1 MTAQKRTDRKP
12 PLFRRRLAL
21 RCCGEQVLLPF
32 YALSYIRL
40 SSTMPAPFINRTDSG
55 MPKTTHHFDAT
66 RIALY
71 CRTRL
76 AGHLAPDDLLRLRTY
91 LELCLARGQFPPYR
105 GHAVDAVLLSEQTGI
120 ETTALQ
126 SARSHIQPLCDALYR
141 ALADQPLK
149 QPTSARPRPRRT
161 LRSDEGGIGCSSS
174 LSPKH
179 SRKPLP
185 IDPHPEPLW
194 HEWSDPSDL
203 PSTLRLHLAR
213 HGESVS
219 MLARAVTAAGVR
231 LERHTLENWVKA
243 KTSPRSIA
251 SFQALDRIEER
262 YKLPEGSLRAKLP
275 HPARAAH
282 GHVLADLP
290 ASERRRLAWHLPD
303 DFARRSAAEQDQ
315 ILSWVRTTIISG
327 STDYRRYQAA
337 AQRQRFAVRFRALD
351 GTGRWTSTRKT
362 RSPARADEPN
372 LTIGADDG
380 KASVS
385 MVEDAPERLQRE
397 MTELLRFKTATL
409 TAFGLR
415 RSGVWNAET
424 TSQKIEHFG
433 LMFGALVASPDSEI
447 RGYGA
452 ELASLPFAHLVFPRV
467 WDWYLSWREARRG
480 FYTKWEVDMLALGL
494 SLTQKETGWL
504 RQTPH
509 LGEHLSPIPGLVG
522 EVEIAAA
529 QADWHAAC
537 DAVHAHGRH
546 RTRELKRVARIHR
559 DPFEPILPI
568 LEAKSPVGEY
578 RKITE
583 EIVRRMPDERH
594 YPKAAAEAVRA
605 FLLLRFGLHTG
616 LRQKNLRELLVC
628 PRNRIPTAER
638 VLEERRR
645 GELRWS
651 TRDGGWEILIPA
663 LAFKNHNSS
672 FFGSKPFRLIL
683 PDLGGLYDAIEAWVG
698 RHRARLLGPAE
709 DPGTFFVKSVKRSSA
724 NAAYCQNTFFEAW
737 RIAIQRYGIH
747 NPYTE
752 RGAIVGLLPH
762 GPHNIRDVLATHILK
777 QTGSYEQASYAIQDT
792 PEMVAQHY
800 GRFLPQDKAEIAA
813 RVLNQVW
820 EAA

>member
-1 MTAQKRTDRKP
+1 
-12 PLFRRRLAL
+12 
-21 RCCGEQVLLPF
+21 
-32 YALSYIRL
+32 
-40 SSTMPAPFINRTDSG
+40 
-55 MPKTTHHFDAT
+55 MPKTTHRFDAT

-76 AGHLAPDDLLRLRTY
+76 TAHLAPDDLLRLRAY
-91 LELCLARGQFPPYR
+91 LELCLAKGQFPPYR

-120 ETTALQ
+120 ETRVLQ
-126 SARSHIQPLCDALYR
+126 TVRIHIQPLCDALCR
-141 ALADQPLK
+141 ALADRPLRQPA
-149 QPTSARPRPRRT
+149 SARPKPQRASRSAGTGTGAGSSTPGKPGPKPRPIA
-161 LRSDEGGIGCSSS
+161 SY
-174 LSPKH
+174 
-179 SRKPLP
+179 
-185 IDPHPEPLW
+185 PEPLW
-194 HEWSDPSDL
+194 HEWSDPADL
-203 PSTLRLHLAR
+203 ASALRLHLAR
-213 HGESVS
+213 HGERVN
-219 MLARAVTAAGVR
+219 MLARAVTAAGTR
-231 LERHTLENWVKA
+231 LERHTLENWMKA
-243 KTSPRSIA
+243 KSSPRSVA
-251 SFQALDRIEER
+251 SLEALDHIEAR

-282 GHVLADLP
+282 GHALADLP

-303 DFARRSAAEQDQ
+303 DFARRPAAEQDE
-315 ILSWVRTTIISG
+315 ILAWVRTTIISG
-327 STDYRRYQAA
+327 TTDYRRYQAA

-351 GTGRWTSTRKT
+351 GTGRWTGTRKT
-362 RSPARADEPN
+362 RSPVRRNAAN
-372 LTIGADDG
+372 SASACDG
-380 KASVS
+380 ENPINIV
-385 MVEDAPERLQRE
+385 VDAPERLQRE

-415 RSGVWNAET
+415 RSGVWNTET
-424 TSQKIEHFG
+424 ASQKIEHFG
-433 LMFGALVASPDSEI
+433 LMFGALVASPDGEI
-447 RGYGA
+447 RGHGA
-452 ELASLPFAHLVFPRV
+452 DLASLSFAHLLFPRV
-467 WDWYLSWREARRG
+467 WDWYLSWRESRRG

-504 RQTPH
+504 RQTPR
-509 LGEHLSPIPGLVG
+509 LGEHLAPIPGLVD
-522 EVEIAAA
+522 EDEIAAVR
-529 QADWHAAC
+529 ADWHAAC
-537 DAVHAHGRH
+537 DAMHAHGRH

-559 DPFEPILPI
+559 DPFEPILSI

-583 EIVRRMPDERH
+583 EIARRMPDERH
-594 YPKAAAEAVRA
+594 YPKAAAEAARA

-651 TRDGGWEILIPA
+651 TKEGGWEVLIPA

-683 PDLGGLYDAIEAWVG
+683 PDLGGLYDAIEAWID

-737 RIAIQRYGIH
+737 RLAIQRYGIH
-747 NPYTE
+747 NPWTG

-820 EAA
+820 QAA